1 MTGHRLIDIHCGKG
15 RNIKAGQPHIHN
27 DSDFKRRVVVFELSR
42 HIFFVSLIADHFTPL
57 FGVVVALRHD
67 NCDLFR
73 PSRTQ
78 FQNPLVYLHGDG
90 AGVGNNHRLSGQN
103 IGAIVFIMVENI
115 VYQRTDRLV
124 GPQNCLHLAK
134 FFFALFDNIR
144 IGILCHQVILIV
156 NKMQRLFIKLE
167 MDDAAFIVNR
177 SGRSILNCLSHI
189 VNVDIITEHLT
200 GAAVFRRDRCA
211 SKANICSVRE
221 RITDD
226 SGSTD
231 DGLGLN
237 LAVFLLAHYNF
248 LC

>member
-42 HIFFVSLIADHFTPL
+42 HIFFVSLIADYFTPF
-57 FGVVVALRHD
+57 FGIVVALRHD

-103 IGAIVFIMVENI
+103 IGAIVFVMVENI

-124 GPQNCLHLAK
+124 SPQNCLHLAK
-134 FFFALFDNIR
+134 FLFALFDNIR

-200 GAAVFRRDRCA
+200 GAPIFRRDG
-211 SKANICSVRE
+211 SSGEANVCSVRKT
-221 RITDD
+221 ITNNP
-226 SGSTD
+226 GSAD
-231 DGLGLN
+231 NCLCFD